1 MSRFTYLYMITA
13 HAVHLVSH
21 TGTDAT
27 TAVGQ
32 EDTDGVHREFQTLVS
47 A

>member
-1 MSRFTYLYMITA
+1 MSHFTYLYMVTA

-32 EDTDGVHREFQTLVS
+32 EDTDGVQWFD
-47 A
+47 